1 MLEEV
6 NLNCGGF
13 YCVNAISLCLAS
25 LGNCFIISYST
36 KMDAR
41 GGEPKLQWFLMFE
54 SFLQQ
59 FFLSTVEKPKICTVI
74 ILELSTPHL
83 KGIVEYALI

>member
-1 MLEEV
+1 MPGEV
-6 NLNCGGF
+6 NLNWGGF
-13 YCVNAISLCLAS
+13 QCVNAVSLCLAL

-54 SFLQQ
+54 SK
-59 FFLSTVEKPKICTVI
+59 FFLSIVEKPKDCTVI

>member
-1 MLEEV
+1 
-6 NLNCGGF
+6 
-13 YCVNAISLCLAS
+13 
-25 LGNCFIISYST
+25 
-36 KMDAR
+36 MDAR

-59 FFLSTVEKPKICTVI
+59 FFLSTVEKPKYCTVI